1 MGQVLSAG
9 AGQAPA
15 RQASLGAGVGKQ
27 VPATAVSKVCG
38 SGMKSICQGVDA
50 ILAHSAKLLVAGGM
64 ESMTASPYLLKSA
77 RSGARLG
84 HTKTYDHMFLDGL
97 EDAYEPATLMGVFAE
112 DCVQKYQL
120 TRQQQ
125 DDYALSS
132 LSRAIEAQKSG
143 AFKSEIAEF
152 TVSTRGKNTVT
163 HRPKA
168 CPHALQS
175 RVGQRMRKSQAG
187 SQLRPSQPHKNSCA
201 KSDGRSV
208 RWIFG
213 K

>member
-1 MGQVLSAG
+1 MNDVVILGAKRTPIGGFQGVFSKVSSTELGAAAIRAALDDAGCDRDDIDEVVMGQVLSAG

-84 HTKTYDHMFLDGL
+84 HTETFDHMFLDGL
-97 EDAYEPATLMGVFAE
+97 EDAYEPG
-112 DCVQKYQL
+112 
-120 TRQQQ
+120 
-125 DDYALSS
+125 
-132 LSRAIEAQKSG
+132 
-143 AFKSEIAEF
+143 
-152 TVSTRGKNTVT
+152 
-163 HRPKA
+163 PKA